1 MFEKLAY
8 AAPQVG
14 ATDANPLIS
23 FLPFVLLMVIF
34 YFLLIRP
41 QQKRQRETSKM
52 IEALKKGDRVITS
65 GGLIGTVVGVQSDY
79 LVLKLGEND
88 QTKVEVLK
96 SAISGLREA
105 AAVAKA

>member
-8 AAPQVG
+8 AAAPQA
-14 ATDANPLIS
+14 ATVEANPLVS
-23 FLPFVLLMVIF
+23 FMPFILLMVIF

-41 QQKRQRETSKM
+41 QQKRQKELQKM
-52 IEALKKGDRVITS
+52 IEALKKGDRVITN

-96 SAISGLREA
+96 SAISGVRETQPA
-105 AAVAKA
+105 AK